1 MTPPRRNPT
10 RERWL
15 VHRAINRHGLTTPDR
30 PRLLAEVADRLE
42 KGQELDGDRWATTEL
57 DRLLTEIGEEGLD
70 LICWSLL
77 TLQRADHLDLGPAE
91 RDRLHRLLDCVICC
105 GAVASTTIALAR
117 GDQVK
122 GSPEPIGHHVE
133 IGGRS

>member
-1 MTPPRRNPT
+1 MTAPRRNPA

-15 VHRAINRHGLTTPDR
+15 VHRAINRHGLATPDR
-30 PRLLAEVADRLE
+30 SRLLAEVADRLE
-42 KGQELDGDRWATTEL
+42 KGQELYGDRWAATEL
-57 DRLLTEIGEEGLD
+57 DRLLIETGEEGLD

-105 GAVASTTIALAR
+105 GAVASTAINQAR
-117 GDQVK
+117 EDRDQEGADDVAA
-122 GSPEPIGHHVE
+122 
-133 IGGRS
+133 